1 MPSLSCR
8 KQIQRLF
15 QPEIPHVPGIFFFA
29 MAGIGTNSI
38 AALTLPGRRSLNI
51 RVALWHLIEDVLG
64 WVAVLVITIV
74 LLLADFPVL
83 DPVLSIL
90 ITAYVLF
97 NVFRQVCQTFL
108 LFLQAVPKEIVL
120 AELRRRLDTL
130 THVRSNHHT
139 HVSARKSLSCA
150 RNTALLTQLS
160 RSSGA
165 KTNAGWPSLFLV
177 SERCH
182 QRRICR

>member
-1 MPSLSCR
+1 
-8 KQIQRLF
+8 
-15 QPEIPHVPGIFFFA
+15 

-97 NVFRQVCQTFL
+97 NVFRQVRQTFL

-120 AELRRRLDTL
+120 AER
-130 THVRSNHHT
+130 
-139 HVSARKSLSCA
+139 ARVA
-150 RNTALLTQLS
+150 
-160 RSSGA
+160 
-165 KTNAGWPSLFLV
+165 
-177 SERCH
+177 
-182 QRRICR
+182 

>member
-1 MPSLSCR
+1 
-8 KQIQRLF
+8 
-15 QPEIPHVPGIFFFA
+15 

-38 AALTLPGRRSLNI
+38 AALTLPGRRSLNTH
-51 RVALWHLIEDVLG
+51 VALWHLIEEVLA

-83 DPVLSIL
+83 DPVRSIL

-97 NVFRQVCQTFL
+97 NVFRQVRQTFL
-108 LFLQAVPKEIVL
+108 LFLQAVPEEIVL

-139 HVSARKSLSCA
+139 HVSERKSLSSA
-150 RNTALLTQLS
+150 RDTASLTQLS

-165 KTNAGWPSLFLV
+165 KPNAEWPSLFLV

-182 QRRICR
+182 QRRIYR